1 MRKKEIA
8 RITADYDDTMTV
20 INVISELNEILSD
33 YNLSVEV
40 ADEEHDGFD
49 VIIVKEITE
58 D

>member
-1 MRKKEIA
+1 MEKEIA